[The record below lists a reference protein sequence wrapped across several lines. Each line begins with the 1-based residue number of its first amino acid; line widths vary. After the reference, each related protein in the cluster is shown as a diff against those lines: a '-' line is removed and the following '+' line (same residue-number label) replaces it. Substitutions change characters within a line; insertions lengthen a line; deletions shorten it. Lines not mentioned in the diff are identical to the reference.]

1 MSNLKIPHE
10 LIDAIV
16 KGECVL
22 FIASGLSSQVERS
35 NGKRLPNWS
44 NFLIELLEWNIDRGA
59 QFNSNPSEIREM
71 IDKGNHLMAAEELKE
86 VVNSN
91 DLSEF
96 LNQVFRDPKV
106 KPTNAHKLLTEI
118 PFRAILTTNYDTLI
132 EGAYTI
138 SSEGQMPKTI
148 TISDLNTALPALRKK
163 NFFIFKM
170 HGDIDRNDNFILGSR
185 SYNNLIFRSPE
196 YLSFLETLFTT
207 QTVLF
212 IGFGGSDPDLDYL
225 LNRLSTIFSRT
236 LSKHFLLM
244 PNTKFNFTE
253 RRRLL
258 LDNRLEVIEYDSENN
273 HHQIIDFLQ
282 LLSRAV
288 TIKSTN
294 MQNDVEQKEKTN
306 ILIIEDKLENIADNK
321 LVTFLES
328 NIDFKISS
336 LRSYSSIFDSDEN
349 LLEDLEDFD
358 DDEIPKIALIVLT
371 TESLKSISFE
381 QEVEHLVLRELDE
394 KLTLIPI
401 IKGNIDIPHYL
412 RKYQTIRIENDYK
425 AEDLEYI
432 KAALLR
438 ANKLN
443 LNK

>member
-1 MSNLKIPHE
+1 MH
-10 LIDAIV
+10 
-16 KGECVL
+16 
-22 FIASGLSSQVERS
+22 
-35 NGKRLPNWS
+35 
-44 NFLIELLEWNIDRGA
+44 
-59 QFNSNPSEIREM
+59 
-71 IDKGNHLMAAEELKE
+71 
-86 VVNSN
+86 
-91 DLSEF
+91 
-96 LNQVFRDPKV
+96 
-106 KPTNAHKLLTEI
+106 
-118 PFRAILTTNYDTLI
+118 TNYDTLI

>member
-1 MSNLKIPHE
+1 MSDLKIPYE
-10 LIDAIV
+10 LTDAII

-44 NFLIELLEWNIDRGA
+44 NFLIELLEWNIDKGA
-59 QFNSNPSEIREM
+59 PFNSNPSEIKEM
-71 IDKGNHLMAAEELKE
+71 IDKGNHLMAAEELQE
-86 VVNSN
+86 IVNSN

-96 LNQVFRDPKV
+96 LNHVFRDPKV
-106 KPTNAHKLLTEI
+106 KPSNAHKLLTEI

-138 SSEGQMPKTI
+138 SNEGQMPKTI

-170 HGDIDRNDNFILGSR
+170 HGDIDRNENFILGSR

-212 IGFGGSDPDLDYL
+212 MGFGGSDPDLDYL

-258 LDNRLEVIEYDSENN
+258 LDNRLEVIEYDPQNN
-273 HHQIIDFLQ
+273 HHQINDFLQ
-282 LLSRAV
+282 LLSK
-288 TIKSTN
+288 TIKVKSSNKQIDT
-294 MQNDVEQKEKTN
+294 EQKERTN
-306 ILIIEDKLENIADNK
+306 VLIIENKLKNIAGNK
-321 LVTFLES
+321 LIKFLES
-328 NIDFKISS
+328 QPDFQVSL
-336 LRSYSSIFDSDEN
+336 LRSYSSFFDSEDRILVDED
-349 LLEDLEDFD
+349 EDEDEPF
-358 DDEIPKIALIVLT
+358 PKIALIVLT
-371 TESLKSISFE
+371 SESLKSVSFE
-381 QEVEHLVLRELDE
+381 QEVEQMVLRELDE

-401 IKGNIDIPHYL
+401 IMGNIDIPYYL
-412 RKYQTIRIENDYK
+412 RKYQTIRIGNEYK

-438 ANKLN
+438 AEKLN
-443 LNK
+443 HYK